1 MLIFFNLNLNI
12 FAFIFMYEGLLCC
25 NCFNVMFIHL
35 ERKQTSTVCIAVR
48 DKKSTYYKAY

>member
-1 MLIFFNLNLNI
+1 
-12 FAFIFMYEGLLCC
+12 MYEGLLCC